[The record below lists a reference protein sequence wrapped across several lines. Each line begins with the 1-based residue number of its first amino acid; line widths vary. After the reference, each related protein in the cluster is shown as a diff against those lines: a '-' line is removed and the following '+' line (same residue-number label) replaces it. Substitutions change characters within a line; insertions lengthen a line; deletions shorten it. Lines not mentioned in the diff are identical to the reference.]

1 MSEPYDDIQDML
13 GSHEQHFLEDQYG
26 GYENLMASYGLKPW
40 DDDYMD
46 VGFDLV
52 HHFAQEKDDPR
63 GDPQGE
69 PPLTDKERKILKS
82 GWGDWTNFC
91 TSYGLKPWDQDD
103 AAEAKAILE
112 AMARQDEE

>member
-1 MSEPYDDIQDML
+1 MPATNALRTSPFFRSDCNPALALSRAMQ
-13 GSHEQHFLEDQYG
+13 
-26 GYENLMASYGLKPW
+26 
-40 DDDYMD
+40 
-46 VGFDLV
+46 
-52 HHFAQEKDDPR
+52 
-63 GDPQGE
+63 
-69 PPLTDKERKILKS
+69 PPLSSMEREILKR